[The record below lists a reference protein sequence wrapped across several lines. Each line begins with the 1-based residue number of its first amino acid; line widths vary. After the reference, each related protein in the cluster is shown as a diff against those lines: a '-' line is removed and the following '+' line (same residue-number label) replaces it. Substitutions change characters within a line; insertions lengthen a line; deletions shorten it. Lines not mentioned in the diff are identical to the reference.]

1 MSVNDCAYYM
11 ILYLYSVN
19 TVHRQCVYVH
29 ERVLHILNISSVSG
43 KYTVSFSHPMDDVCF
58 SVFPADHLATCIY
71 HVLSP
76 PIHIHI
82 HYVYLI
88 SGRRGLGIT

>member
-29 ERVLHILNISSVSG
+29 EHVLHILDTSSVSG

-58 SVFPADHLATCIY
+58 SVFPADHLATCIF

-76 PIHIHI
+76 ALSIYTYTMFI
-82 HYVYLI
+82 
-88 SGRRGLGIT
+88 